1 MNVFAAQLQTANM
14 PLDQRE
20 SRPCCAIAFE
30 LFRNWFS
37 VFDPASRHTGTGVLW
52 GLRHF
57 RELSAPGDLGVFR
70 MFSVPGGVRRF
81 FRFSVPGGLR
91 RFSVSRMRVSR
102 VPGARCLVFPKNLEE

>member
-30 LFRNWFS
+30 FFRNWFS

-52 GLRHF
+52 ELRHF

-70 MFSVPGGVRRF
+70 MFSAPGGVRRF
-81 FRFSVPGGLR
+81 
-91 RFSVSRMRVSR
+91 SVSRYPGDLDVFPFLACPCTRCPVS
-102 VPGARCLVFPKNLEE
+102 CIPKNLEE